1 MSPTGPSSHT
11 IAVRAFMVLVK
22 TVSIIYD
29 VVTFPVYF
37 VLQQPWLYWKRK
49 HACYAKPVLE
59 GDPSSPYCRLKSK
72 SIESIEGAKT
82 LDELARTAIRLYSQ
96 RPAVGVRQVLG
107 HNEEKQPS
115 GKVFKKLVLGEYE
128 WKTYQEFDS
137 QIDVT
142 ARGLYSVGARP
153 GQNLVILAETRVEWL
168 LTAQACFRTNVPLVT
183 LYVTLTNDG
192 IVSAINETE
201 ATHLVTSVDLL
212 PRVLSVVSKMP
223 TLTHI
228 VCMENADSRPLEQT
242 TEGPEVIPFSSLEK
256 RAASCELPKS
266 AAPAPDDVAIVM
278 FTSGST
284 GKPKGVV
291 FTHTGLASAV
301 HSFAV
306 GCQRYGVS
314 TCNDTYVSYLPL
326 AHMFE
331 LIAELHLFAVGA
343 RMGFSSPLTLTDN
356 ATALARGCPGDVTLL
371 RPTQIATVPLILDR
385 LVKGISEAAAS
396 KGALF
401 KAIFDY
407 AVQYKDFWINR
418 GFETP
423 ILNRLIFKKTSAIL
437 GGNVRTVACG
447 SAPLSA
453 QTRRYLRV
461 CLCCPIAEGY
471 GLTETGGAATIM
483 DPEEVR
489 ENSVGVPL
497 PKCYLRLVDW
507 EEGNY
512 SVWDEPNPRGEILI
526 GGPGVAKGY
535 FKNEEL
541 TRESFREES
550 GIRWF
555 YTGDIG
561 EVFPDGT
568 LKIIDRKKDLVKL
581 QYGEYVSLG
590 RVETILKTCPLVD
603 NMFAYGSSLHTYLVA
618 FVTPNQKQMLRLG
631 KELGKEETAT
641 LKELCEDVDV
651 VKAAIESI
659 LAFARAS
666 GLQKTEVPLKV
677 KLCPEEW
684 MPDSGLVTP
693 TLKLRR
699 KQLQMFYQRDID
711 EMYRSADDT
720 RLV

>member
-1 MSPTGPSSHT
+1 MTSTEPSTHPV
-11 IAVRAFMVLVK
+11 AVKVFMALVKVVLV
-22 TVSIIYD
+22 VYD

-37 VLQQPWLYWKRK
+37 VLQQPWVYWKRK
-49 HACYAKPVLE
+49 SICYAKPVVE
-59 GDPSSPYCRLKSK
+59 GDPSSPYRRLNSK
-72 SIESIEGAKT
+72 SIPSLEGVKT
-82 LDELARTAIRLYSQ
+82 LDEMARTAIRLYSQ
-96 RPAVGVRQVLG
+96 RPAVGVRPVLG
-107 HNEEKQPS
+107 HNEEKQPN
-115 GKVFKKLVLGEYE
+115 GKVFRKLVLGEYE
-128 WKTYQEFDS
+128 WKTYEQFDG
-137 QIDVT
+137 QIDLT
-142 ARGLYSVGARP
+142 ARGLHSVGAKP
-153 GQNLVILAETRVEWL
+153 GQNLAILAETRVEWL
-168 LTAQACFRTNVPLVT
+168 LTAQACLRTNVPLVT
-183 LYVTLTNDG
+183 LYVTLTNEG
-192 IVSAINETE
+192 IV
-201 ATHLVTSVDLL
+201 V
-212 PRVLSVVSKMP
+212 
-223 TLTHI
+223 
-228 VCMENADSRPLEQT
+228 
-242 TEGPEVIPFSSLEK
+242 PFSSLAK
-256 RAASCELPKS
+256 RAESCELPS
-266 AAPAPDDVAIVM
+266 TPPTPDDVAIIM

-284 GKPKGVV
+284 GTPKGVM
-291 FTHTGLASAV
+291 FTHAGLVSAV

-306 GCQRYGVS
+306 GCQRFGVS

-385 LVKGISEAAAS
+385 LVKGISDAAAS
-396 KGALF
+396 KGAMF
-401 KAIFDY
+401 KAFFDY
-407 AVQYKDFWINR
+407 AVEYKNFWINR
-418 GFETP
+418 GFDTP

-437 GGNVRTVACG
+437 GGNVKAVACG

-453 QTRRYLRV
+453 HTRRYLQV
-461 CLCCPIAEGY
+461 CLCCPVAEGY
-471 GLTETGGAATIM
+471 GLTETAGAATIM
-483 DPEEVR
+483 DAEEVR
-489 ENSVGVPL
+489 ENSVGGPL
-497 PKCYLRLVDW
+497 PKCYIRLVDW

-512 SVWDEPNPRGEILI
+512 SVSDKPNPRGEILV

-555 YTGDIG
+555 YTGDVG
-561 EVFPDGT
+561 EIFPDGT

-618 FVTPNQKQMLRLG
+618 FVTPNYKQILRLG
-631 KELGKEETAT
+631 MQHGKKENAT
-641 LKELCEDVDV
+641 LKELCEDGDV
-651 VKAAIESI
+651 SKAAVDLI

-666 GLQKTEVPLKV
+666 GLQKTEVPLKI

-699 KQLQMFYQRDID
+699 KPLQMHYQRDID
-711 EMYRSADDT
+711 EMYRPAEDT